1 MEGLNDIINSL
12 PMWAKV
18 VSVFIILVFGV
29 GGFSNIWT
37 KILSKKKIE
46 SEANLENSTAVINIS
61 TAEKTTTDLA
71 KELIDEYKGLVENE
85 RQNREKLEVRIDS
98 LEKSMDNFKK
108 TSEARVKKL
117 QSELDSTERRLLAS
131 EKEVKLLK
139 AYLGIVK
146 LRWSSITDE
155 PFPDENTIIFEE
167 YYE

>member
-1 MEGLNDIINSL
+1 MEGLNDIISSL

-46 SEANLENSTAVINIS
+46 SEANLENSTAVVNIS

-71 KELIDEYKGLVENE
+71 KELIAEYKGLVENE

>member
-46 SEANLENSTAVINIS
+46 SEANLENSTAAINIS

-98 LEKSMDNFKK
+98 LEKSMENFKK

-117 QSELDSTERRLLAS
+117 QSELDSTEKRLLAS

>member
-18 VSVFIILVFGV
+18 VSIFIILVFGV